1 MYYKQWRLLII
12 VSIMGKSMIPPLPF
26 LFFLGRRAGG
36 GGSESGEV
44 VAQWQSPCLTCMCKE
59 GRRKRR
65 GGKGK
70 EGKTGR
76 KQEEGRNEGRKNEG
90 GEVHQIVVE
99 TYSLNKYKR

>member
-1 MYYKQWRLLII
+1 
-12 VSIMGKSMIPPLPF
+12 
-26 LFFLGRRAGG
+26 
-36 GGSESGEV
+36 
-44 VAQWQSPCLTCMCKE
+44 MCKE

>member
-1 MYYKQWRLLII
+1 MEITYNSLHY
-12 VSIMGKSMIPPLPF
+12 GKKYDPTPPLSF
-26 LFFLGRRAGG
+26 LFRAKGWWG